1 MNGRPTTTLRRA
13 LVFCAAVAVLLAACA
28 SSAARLD
35 TVGNGIDAQGGA
47 GGDVAGGPVP
57 IAAASAA
64 PAEAP
69 GGGKL
74 TSDGSVAAPSD
85 LLVVKTGTLALQVKG
100 IDAALAAATAKIT
113 GLGGYVSGSQRSGD
127 GDSAVASVTYRI
139 PAGRWDDALAGLRGL
154 ADKVVSEQTQTDEV
168 TGQVIDLGAR
178 IANLKATERALQAI
192 MDRAIKIS
200 DVLEVQ
206 GQLTQVRGEIEQLT
220 TQKTH
225 LEEQAAY
232 GTLGVA
238 YGLQTVA
245 VEQARKGFDPA
256 AEADRATASLVE
268 IGQALAAAGIWFAIL
283 WLPIL
288 IVLAI
293 LGLVAFVLVR
303 RLRRDR
309 PMDEAGP
316 GAGPTGGPVSGPSAG
331 PVVPPTPA

>member
-1 MNGRPTTTLRRA
+1 MP
-13 LVFCAAVAVLLAACA
+13 
-28 SSAARLD
+28 
-35 TVGNGIDAQGGA
+35 
-47 GGDVAGGPVP
+47 
-57 IAAASAA
+57 
-64 PAEAP
+64 
-69 GGGKL
+69 
-74 TSDGSVAAPSD
+74 
-85 LLVVKTGTLALQVKG
+85 
-100 IDAALAAATAKIT
+100 
-113 GLGGYVSGSQRSGD
+113 
-127 GDSAVASVTYRI
+127 DSAGWPTRSSR
-139 PAGRWDDALAGLRGL
+139 
-154 ADKVVSEQTQTDEV
+154 EQTQTDEV

-178 IANLKATERALQAI
+178 IANLQATERALQAI
-192 MDRAIKIS
+192 MDRALKIS

-220 TQKTH
+220 TQKKH

-293 LGLVAFVLVR
+293 LGLAAFVIAR
-303 RLRRDR
+303 RLRRER

-316 GAGPTGGPVSGPSAG
+316 GTGPTGGPVGGPSTG

>member
-1 MNGRPTTTLRRA
+1 M
-13 LVFCAAVAVLLAACA
+13 AVLLLAACS

-35 TVGNGIDAQGGA
+35 TIGNGIDTGSGA
-47 GGDVAGGPVP
+47 GGDVTQGQLPAVS
-57 IAAASAA
+57 AAASAA

-69 GGGKL
+69 GGGPVKV
-74 TSDGSVAAPSD
+74 DGSVTAPSD

-100 IDAALAAATAKIT
+100 IDAALAAASARIT

-139 PAGRWDDALAGLRGL
+139 PAARWDEAVAGLRGL

-178 IANLKATERALQAI
+178 IANLEATERALQTI

-220 TQKTH
+220 TEKKH
-225 LEEQAAY
+225 LQEQAAY

-245 VEQARKGFDPA
+245 VEQAKKGFDPA

-288 IVLAI
+288 VVLAI
-293 LGLVAFVLVR
+293 LGLVALLIAR

-309 PMDEAGP
+309 PIEEVGP
-316 GAGPTGGPVSGPSAG
+316 GTGPTGGPVGGPSAG